1 MMFFNETLVLEEWR
15 SNKTRMS
22 KRGAISL
29 IDKMSLQRIYNT
41 TCTAEKEIRSD
52 EETRQAT
59 DFRSQCH
66 KENVRGNKLRKLFR
80 RLGTGL
86 ANASEKLSPCR
97 DTGQFYSVY
106 RAGKKF
112 PWRATSWRSFVMTA
126 VAVPRERSVGRFE
139 ERRTTNL
146 TACGTSIWDYTWKVF
161 ANPARRKTS
170 SISLNKVGKGVKWI
184 VLVLPINYN
193 TIFLTGHFLTFE
205 IIRFEDKRKITN
217 VWV

>member
-1 MMFFNETLVLEEWR
+1 MRLKISQYPMFFNETLVLEEWR
-15 SNKTRMS
+15 SNKIKMS
-22 KRGAISL
+22 KRGEISL
-29 IDKMSLQRIYNT
+29 IDKISLRRMYNT
-41 TCTAEKEIRSD
+41 TCIAGEEIRSD
-52 EETRQAT
+52 VGTRQAT

-66 KENVRGNKLRKLFR
+66 EENIRGNKLRKLFR

-126 VAVPRERSVGRFE
+126 VAVLRERSVGRFE

-146 TACGTSIWDYTWKVF
+146 TACGISI
-161 ANPARRKTS
+161 
-170 SISLNKVGKGVKWI
+170 
-184 VLVLPINYN
+184 
-193 TIFLTGHFLTFE
+193 
-205 IIRFEDKRKITN
+205 
-217 VWV
+217 

>member
-1 MMFFNETLVLEEWR
+1 MSQYPMFFNETLVLEEWGW
-15 SNKTRMS
+15 NKTRMS

-97 DTGQFYSVY
+97 DTEQFYSVY
-106 RAGKKF
+106 RGGKSFRGGQQVGEVSLWPRWQCLVNGPWGVSKSVERLILRLAEPRYETIRGKF
-112 PWRATSWRSFVMTA
+112 SRILLVEKRH
-126 VAVPRERSVGRFE
+126 RFH
-139 ERRTTNL
+139 
-146 TACGTSIWDYTWKVF
+146 GI
-161 ANPARRKTS
+161 
-170 SISLNKVGKGVKWI
+170 GVKWI
-184 VLVLPINYN
+184 VLVLPINYI

-205 IIRFEDKRKITN
+205 IIRFEDKRKITD